1 MTPVWLLPVVTLV
14 VASSSGGVLAEAL
27 QKYSPMHAL
36 ISSTTAVF
44 LVVIGLSLALM
55 MLTLYLSRLIIF
67 GLPSGATV
75 LSAFLPL
82 GPTGQAGF
90 SVLLIGQNFKSL
102 LPFQSGSGSP
112 DFLGASTSGAIIYNL
127 CVCISFLL
135 WCLASMW
142 IIYALL
148 AVQHVVRGGRF
159 PFKLP
164 WWGLVFPN
172 VRYISS
178 SIACFVNELFTGRLC
193 ESYH

>member
-1 MTPVWLLPVVTLV
+1 MTPAWLLPVVTLV
-14 VASSSGGVLAEAL
+14 VVSSSGGVLAKAM

-44 LVVIGLSLALM
+44 LVVIGLSLAFM
-55 MLTLYLSRLIIF
+55 MLTIYLLRLIIC

-75 LSAFLPL
+75 LSVFLPL
-82 GPTGQAGF
+82 GPTGQAGI

-102 LPFQSGSGSP
+102 FPLRSAGTKSSAFLQS
-112 DFLGASTSGAIIYNL
+112 STSGDMIYNV

-142 IIYALL
+142 IIHALL
-148 AVQHVVRGGRF
+148 AVQHAVRDGRF

-172 VRYISS
+172 VCYE
-178 SIACFVNELFTGRLC
+178 FL
-193 ESYH
+193 